1 MEQPSRKKRQRVE
14 TVVATC
20 DEESHKQS
28 PSRVSHQKRGVID
41 SDPWPETEAG
51 SEKDYRMPFSARTH
65 HRSLISSSLAEQIA
79 AFCSRKPESPVS
91 KIMENALML
100 DDILTDLTEK
110 EKDTKMQ
117 NEMLLE
123 KISGLNEEVQSRQ
136 KREQERKTQNEML
149 WKEIRGLIEEVQSY
163 KLQTG
168 KHLASKR
175 NIEAKTKLQE
185 TELCVLKSKLVTLE
199 KIYGLSCEEL
209 RILREKV
216 KGFEGEFARAIFPAA
231 PQGERKLIHQEVK
244 KETVETKTRIRTIR
258 CRLLI
263 QKERCI
269 I

>member
-1 MEQPSRKKRQRVE
+1 MEQPSRKKRHRVE
-14 TVVATC
+14 TVVATS
-20 DEESHKQS
+20 DEESVEQS
-28 PSRVSHQKRGVID
+28 ASRVSQQKTGVID

-100 DDILTDLTEK
+100 EYILTDLTEK
-110 EKDTKMQ
+110 EKDTKIQ

-123 KISGLNEEVQSRQ
+123 KISGLNEQVQSLQ
-136 KREQERKTQNEML
+136 KREQERKTQNEL
-149 WKEIRGLIEEVQSY
+149 WKEIRRGLIEDVQSY
-163 KLQTG
+163 KLQIG

-175 NIEAKTKLQE
+175 DIEAKNKLQE

-199 KIYGLSCEEL
+199 KIYHLSCAEL

-216 KGFEGEFARAIFPAA
+216 KGLEGEFARAIFPAA
-231 PQGERKLIHQEVK
+231 SCQGERTLIHQEVK
-244 KETVETKTRIRTIR
+244 KET
-258 CRLLI
+258 C
-263 QKERCI
+263 
-269 I
+269 